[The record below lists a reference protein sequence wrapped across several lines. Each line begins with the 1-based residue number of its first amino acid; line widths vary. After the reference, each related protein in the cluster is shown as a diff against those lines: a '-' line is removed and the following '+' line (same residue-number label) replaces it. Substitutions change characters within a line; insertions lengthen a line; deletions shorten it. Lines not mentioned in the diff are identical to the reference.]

1 MRYERFRASR
11 ASCLRSSLQRGASQ
25 EPIRGAIEQLCKLVG
40 AKHYARMTR
49 DRTTHLICC
58 VEGEASDKYQHALEW
73 GMEVVTAEWLFQSV
87 CRGRRQEERQYSTR
101 DQREALAP
109 PAAAAPSTLGERSTR
124 SLLMERAP
132 VAPAP
137 PVLAPAL
144 PPVSH
149 VEATPAL
156 PRDAPVVEPPA
167 ERAAPR
173 ATGKR
178 KADEPE
184 DMLEV
189 VARLTRVVKRT
200 GKRYASSRF
209 ACHTSLFCSELMPG
223 LQASQPGRRAGLGA
237 G

>member
-1 MRYERFRASR
+1 
-11 ASCLRSSLQRGASQ
+11 
-25 EPIRGAIEQLCKLVG
+25 VG

-109 PAAAAPSTLGERSTR
+109 PAAAAPSKLGEQSTR

-149 VEATPAL
+149 MEATPAL
-156 PRDAPVVEPPA
+156 PRDAPVEPPA

-173 ATGKR
+173 TTGKR

-200 GKRYASSRF
+200 GKRYTPSRF
-209 ACHTSLFCSELMPG
+209 CLSHIRCSELMPG
-223 LQASQPGRRAGLGA
+223 LQASHLGRRAGLGA